1 MEYSTSTI
9 PATKTAS
16 CSVWHVVLMYF
27 SFFQCSSV
35 HVKYTLGMCWLV
47 GTVVTCTVVSL
58 HHRGQSA
65 HSHSDQGIKA
75 HSSYLHK
82 ELPWAQVTDFTAGNP
97 AGSIA
102 VLLSHSHQ
110 CIIILLHPPF
120 SELTYTSVHVGYS
133 DTTGHLL
140 LCYNCSANMSF
151 NVF

>member
-16 CSVWHVVLMYF
+16 CSVWHAALMYF

-65 HSHSDQGIKA
+65 HPHSDEGIKA

-82 ELPWAQVTDFTAGNP
+82 ELPWAQVTDFTPCNP
-97 AGSIA
+97 ASSIG
-102 VLLSHSHQ
+102 VLVSQSSHVISCHMYQ
-110 CIIILLHPPF
+110 CYYHEKSSPC
-120 SELTYTSVHVGYS
+120 
-133 DTTGHLL
+133 LL
-140 LCYNCSANMSF
+140 LVLDAQAYSCTQ
-151 NVF
+151 